1 VRLKASV
8 FREKPVA
15 AFEAEGAL
23 TLMAVAGTET
33 EQAADGA
40 VTEQAGVDERRP
52 IDVMEPAVVVQA
64 GVDER
69 SPTEGN
75 EPAVMAGV
83 DERSPTEGREPIVNG
98 IVARKGDSALLLQR
112 GFKVTE
118 RATSCGLRSSNVRPL
133 LASSQVVAADAVDA
147 RRIVCPHDRTRSVIV
162 RISGTSFT
170 ALPLML
176 LARLVESRSR
186 TTAFSN
192 CHTTDASRL
201 SHSCKTMGMKFS
213 LLRKGLTKFSS
224 KFSNVR
230 TEFTS
235 GDRISPKA
243 VRARVTCLETGVR
256 KTGVGVALDV
266 VQGDGG
272 SVMGCLEEMME
283 VPSAC
288 NAGAVSD
295 RRHRAKSEEPMCLIG
310 VACGVLFGVGF
321 GVGRGVWTTGCGVC
335 AMLSFNT
342 CAARGAAVA
351 PKGSEPGKAGIRA
364 AGTLVPSPSFTGV

>member
-1 VRLKASV
+1 
-8 FREKPVA
+8 
-15 AFEAEGAL
+15 
-23 TLMAVAGTET
+23 
-33 EQAADGA
+33 
-40 VTEQAGVDERRP
+40 
-52 IDVMEPAVVVQA
+52 
-64 GVDER
+64 
-69 SPTEGN
+69 
-75 EPAVMAGV
+75 
-83 DERSPTEGREPIVNG
+83 
-98 IVARKGDSALLLQR
+98 
-112 GFKVTE
+112 
-118 RATSCGLRSSNVRPL
+118 
-133 LASSQVVAADAVDA
+133 
-147 RRIVCPHDRTRSVIV
+147 
-162 RISGTSFT
+162 
-170 ALPLML
+170 
-176 LARLVESRSR
+176 
-186 TTAFSN
+186 
-192 CHTTDASRL
+192 
-201 SHSCKTMGMKFS
+201 MGMKFS

-351 PKGSEPGKAGIRA
+351 PKGSEPGKAGYEQLARSYRA
-364 AGTLVPSPSFTGV
+364 RASQASEHMEELAPLVLVCLRPTQKRQEPRHSLKLLQPEASSV